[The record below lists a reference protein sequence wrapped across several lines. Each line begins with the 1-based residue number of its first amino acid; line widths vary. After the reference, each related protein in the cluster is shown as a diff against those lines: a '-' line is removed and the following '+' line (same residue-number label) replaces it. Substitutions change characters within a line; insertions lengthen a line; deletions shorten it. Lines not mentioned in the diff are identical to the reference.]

1 MKKTAAVVDAVLEGT
16 HREGADYS
24 TSLVDQQELA
34 CAWSPDTTLT
44 FVNEAYCRYFGKH
57 EQELIGTS
65 FLLLVPEQ
73 EREALEVHIRQT
85 VAALSPAR
93 SAVRYEHAVQ
103 TDAGEVRWQEWS
115 DRAIFDAAGRLTG
128 LQSVGRDI
136 TDRKQT
142 EQLLQ
147 RAKHNYETLVSN
159 LPGLVYRCRHD
170 ENWTM
175 EFASEGC
182 LTLTGYNS
190 DDFVIH
196 QNISWI
202 ELVHPDDLQAISD
215 EMDTAIHERRPF
227 QLVYRIFTASGEL
240 KWVWEQG
247 LAEFEEDGD
256 FSYLQGFITDITA
269 RKQAEQALLEQ
280 KDKALITLSSIGD
293 AVVTTGPDGCVEYLN
308 PAAEELTG
316 WSRESA
322 TGRKF
327 NEVCRILNEQTKA
340 LVENALQRTGSGHR
354 LLAEGNAILLNRYGL
369 EYAVED
375 TVSRIEGRDGTV
387 LGMIVVFRDVTESR
401 RLQKHIIHQAAHDSL
416 TGLVNR
422 YEFEKRLEELLVDAQ
437 NSDTQHALCYMD
449 LDQFKVVNDT
459 CGHAA
464 GDELLCQLATVLHN
478 KVRGS
483 DTLARLGGDEF
494 GILLTSCGSKD
505 AREIADIIL
514 QTVQE
519 FRFVWDDM
527 TFRVGASIGVVPV
540 DASGAGKKTLLST
553 ADAACYAAKE
563 NGRNRIHYYEAG
575 DTDLAQRT
583 GEMQW
588 VSRIHRA
595 VEEDLLELY
604 FQPIAPVSDQSSV
617 SGEYYEILVRMHDD
631 GGNLI
636 APGAFLPAAERYNL
650 MPVIDKWVVKTAFK
664 WLDGHPEHL
673 KNLAHCAINLAGPSV
688 SDESF
693 LDFLVELFSR
703 VHVPAEKICFEITE
717 TTAIANLVKATRF
730 ITTLKQMGC
739 TFALDDFGSG
749 MSSFAYLKNLPVDF
763 LKIEGMF
770 VRDIADDPI
779 DYTMV
784 KSINELAHVMGKQTI
799 AEFVENRRILEKLQS
814 IGVDFAQ
821 GYGIARPRPL
831 RDRQDSD
838 VTKTSSYPDQ
848 E

>member
-375 TVSRIEGRDGTV
+375 TVSRIEGRDGTG

-838 VTKTSSYPDQ
+838 VTNTSSYPDQ

>member
-34 CAWSPDTTLT
+34 CEWSPDTTLT

-73 EREALEVHIRQT
+73 EREALEAHIRQT

-494 GILLTSCGSKD
+494 GILLTSCGSED

-604 FQPIAPVSDQSSV
+604 YQPIAPVSDQSSV

>member
-838 VTKTSSYPDQ
+838 VTNTSSYPDQ

>member
-1 MKKTAAVVDAVLEGT
+1 
-16 HREGADYS
+16 
-24 TSLVDQQELA
+24 
-34 CAWSPDTTLT
+34 
-44 FVNEAYCRYFGKH
+44 
-57 EQELIGTS
+57 
-65 FLLLVPEQ
+65 
-73 EREALEVHIRQT
+73 
-85 VAALSPAR
+85 
-93 SAVRYEHAVQ
+93 
-103 TDAGEVRWQEWS
+103 
-115 DRAIFDAAGRLTG
+115 
-128 LQSVGRDI
+128 
-136 TDRKQT
+136 
-142 EQLLQ
+142 
-147 RAKHNYETLVSN
+147 
-159 LPGLVYRCRHD
+159 
-170 ENWTM
+170 
-175 EFASEGC
+175 
-182 LTLTGYNS
+182 
-190 DDFVIH
+190 
-196 QNISWI
+196 
-202 ELVHPDDLQAISD
+202 
-215 EMDTAIHERRPF
+215 
-227 QLVYRIFTASGEL
+227 
-240 KWVWEQG
+240 
-247 LAEFEEDGD
+247 
-256 FSYLQGFITDITA
+256 
-269 RKQAEQALLEQ
+269 
-280 KDKALITLSSIGD
+280 
-293 AVVTTGPDGCVEYLN
+293 
-308 PAAEELTG
+308 
-316 WSRESA
+316 
-322 TGRKF
+322 
-327 NEVCRILNEQTKA
+327 
-340 LVENALQRTGSGHR
+340 
-354 LLAEGNAILLNRYGL
+354 
-369 EYAVED
+369 
-375 TVSRIEGRDGTV
+375 
-387 LGMIVVFRDVTESR
+387 VTESR

-838 VTKTSSYPDQ
+838 VTNTSSYPDQ